1 MPWPK
6 GKPRGP
12 RKPVDPLR
20 EPVVEPGIGHNS
32 GRVVVRGRDGEELTR
47 KRRDSSDIFHI
58 PPEIVPENWGYQWN
72 TVTVYEQPQTAQIL
86 AMRENGWRPVPAGRH
101 KGMFMPADT
110 PDDAEILRD
119 GMRLEER
126 PMALI
131 NEAKAEELAKANV
144 LMSDQ
149 KEQLGLVQRMPEGF
163 SRDNPNLR
171 RMERQGTSRTYAPA
185 PDAPRARLP
194 IES

>member
-1 MPWPK
+1 MGWPK
-6 GKPRGP
+6 GKARGP

-20 EPVVEPGIGHNS
+20 EPVVQAAS
-32 GRVVVRGRDGEELTR
+32 GGEIRGRNGEILSR

-58 PPEIVPENWGYQWN
+58 PEELKDPNYDLQWN
-72 TVTVYEQPQTAQIL
+72 TVTVYEQPQTAQVL
-86 AMRENGWRPVPAGRH
+86 AMRENGWRPVTAGRF
-101 KGMFMPADT
+101 KGVFMPADY
-110 PDDAEILRD
+110 PDDGEILRD

-126 PMALI
+126 PMELTMQ
-131 NEAKAEELAKANV
+131 AKADEYQKATG

-171 RMERQGTSRTYAPA
+171 RMEKAGTSRSIGPA
-185 PDAPRARLP
+185 PDAPRPRLT
-194 IES
+194 ITE